1 MVEAEIEP
9 TEDAL
14 AEAEAF
20 IAEQSHAVLADQ
32 VARVGRLIEGY
43 QSSYGMEL
51 LASVHWVAT
60 RELGVQSI
68 DDAVA
73 AVHAWND
80 RKRELMRHEHIGA
93 AWHRLEDEGWIGTE
107 H

>member
-1 MVEAEIEP
+1 MLQPMAR
-9 TEDAL
+9 
-14 AEAEAF
+14 
-20 IAEQSHAVLADQ
+20 ADQ
-32 VARVGRLIEGY
+32 VARVARLIEGC

-60 RELGVQSI
+60 REPDVQSI

-73 AVHAWND
+73 TVHAWND
-80 RKRELMRHEHIGA
+80 RKRQLMRHEHISA
-93 AWHRLEDEGWIGTE
+93 AWHRLKVEGWLASA